1 MERFLFYFEFWAE
14 LYTQNGKDS
23 SIYRALKG
31 EIKMAKSKMTVC
43 KHCGQEIAASAKVCP
58 HCGGK
63 NKPPIYK
70 RWWFIAII
78 VLIIFAA
85 IGSSGS
91 DSDSSSKA
99 SSSSAVSK
107 AASTSSSSSISAST
121 AVSSETAS
129 SAAAEPE
136 LSEADYK
143 AACEVVAYKD
153 LCRYPDKYAGT
164 KIVIQVKVQQIMDA
178 SWLSNDKAWRV
189 QTDNDGY
196 GLYLDDEYYAI
207 DKRSADSVKILTDDI
222 VVIYGEFT
230 GTTEVTRALT
240 NTTDEI
246 PSIDVKYAD
255 LVE

>member
-1 MERFLFYFEFWAE
+1 
-14 LYTQNGKDS
+14 
-23 SIYRALKG
+23 
-31 EIKMAKSKMTVC
+31 MAKSKMTVC

-70 RWWFIAII
+70 RWWFIALIALI
-78 VLIIFAA
+78 VLYA
-85 IGSSGS
+85 IGSS
-91 DSDSSSKA
+91 DSNSGSSS
-99 SSSSAVSK
+99 SK
-107 AASTSSSSSISAST
+107 AASTASSTASVSSST
-121 AVSSETAS
+121 AVDAASSE
-129 SAAAEPE
+129 SAALSVAAEPE
-136 LSEADYK
+136 LSENEYK
-143 AACEVVAYKD
+143 AACEVIPYKD
-153 LCRYPDKYAGT
+153 LCRYPDQYVGT
-164 KIVIQVKVQQIMDA
+164 KIAVQVKVQQIMDA
-178 SWLSNDKAWRV
+178 GWLSNDNAWRV

-207 DKRSADSVKILTDDI
+207 DKRAEGSVKVLTDDI

>member
-1 MERFLFYFEFWAE
+1 
-14 LYTQNGKDS
+14 
-23 SIYRALKG
+23 
-31 EIKMAKSKMTVC
+31 MAKSKMTVC

-70 RWWFIAII
+70 RWWFIALI
-78 VLIIFAA
+78 VLIVLCA
-85 IGSSGS
+85 IGGSGS
-91 DSDSSSKA
+91 DSDSSS
-99 SSSSAVSK
+99 SK
-107 AASTSSSSSISAST
+107 AASSASSTASISSSTAASDVSESAASSI
-121 AVSSETAS
+121 
-129 SAAAEPE
+129 AAEPE
-136 LSEADYK
+136 LTEDEYK
-143 AACEVVAYKD
+143 ALCEAIPYKD
-153 LCRYPDKYAGT
+153 LCRYPDEYIGT
-164 KIVIQVKVQQIMDA
+164 KIAIKVKVQQIMDS
-178 SWLSNDKAWRV
+178 SWLSSDKAWRV

-207 DKRSADSVKILTDDI
+207 DKRSTDSVKILADDI

>member
-1 MERFLFYFEFWAE
+1 
-14 LYTQNGKDS
+14 
-23 SIYRALKG
+23 
-31 EIKMAKSKMTVC
+31 MAKSKMTVC

-70 RWWFIAII
+70 RWWFIALI
-78 VLIIFAA
+78 VLIVLYA
-85 IGSSGS
+85 IGSSDS
-91 DSDSSSKA
+91 NSDSSS
-99 SSSSAVSK
+99 SK
-107 AASTSSSSSISAST
+107 AASSASSTASISSSTAASDVSESAAPS
-121 AVSSETAS
+121 V
-129 SAAAEPE
+129 AAEPE
-136 LSEADYK
+136 LTEDEYK
-143 AACEVVAYKD
+143 ALCEAIPYKD
-153 LCRYPDKYAGT
+153 LCRYPDEYTGT
-164 KIVIQVKVQQIMDA
+164 KIAIKVKVQQIMDS
-178 SWLSNDKAWRV
+178 SWLSSDKAWRV

-207 DKRSADSVKILTDDI
+207 DKRAEGSVKVLTDDI

>member
-1 MERFLFYFEFWAE
+1 
-14 LYTQNGKDS
+14 
-23 SIYRALKG
+23 
-31 EIKMAKSKMTVC
+31 MAKSKMTVC

-70 RWWFIAII
+70 RWWFIALI
-78 VLIIFAA
+78 VLIVLYA
-85 IGSSGS
+85 IGSSDS
-91 DSDSSSKA
+91 NSDSSS
-99 SSSSAVSK
+99 SK
-107 AASTSSSSSISAST
+107 AASSASSTASISSSTAASDVSESAASSI
-121 AVSSETAS
+121 
-129 SAAAEPE
+129 AAEPE
-136 LSEADYK
+136 LTEDEYK
-143 AACEVVAYKD
+143 ALCEAIPYKD
-153 LCRYPDKYAGT
+153 LCRYPDEYTGT
-164 KIVIQVKVQQIMDA
+164 KIAIKVKVQQIMDS
-178 SWLSNDKAWRV
+178 SWLSSDKAWRV

-207 DKRSADSVKILTDDI
+207 DKRSTDSVKILTDDI

>member
-1 MERFLFYFEFWAE
+1 
-14 LYTQNGKDS
+14 
-23 SIYRALKG
+23 
-31 EIKMAKSKMTVC
+31 MAKSKMTVC

-70 RWWFIAII
+70 RWWFIALI
-78 VLIIFAA
+78 VLIVLYA
-85 IGSSGS
+85 IGSS
-91 DSDSSSKA
+91 DSNSGSSS
-99 SSSSAVSK
+99 SK
-107 AASTSSSSSISAST
+107 AASTASSTASVSSST
-121 AVSSETAS
+121 AVDAASSE
-129 SAAAEPE
+129 SAAPSVAAEPE
-136 LSEADYK
+136 LTEDEYK
-143 AACEVVAYKD
+143 ALCEAIPYKD
-153 LCRYPDKYAGT
+153 LCRYPDEYTGT
-164 KIVIQVKVQQIMDA
+164 KIAIKVKVQQIMDS
-178 SWLSNDKAWRV
+178 SWLSSDKAWRV

-207 DKRSADSVKILTDDI
+207 DKRAEGSVKVLTDDI

-230 GTTEVTRALT
+230 GMTEVTRALT

>member
-1 MERFLFYFEFWAE
+1 
-14 LYTQNGKDS
+14 
-23 SIYRALKG
+23 
-31 EIKMAKSKMTVC
+31 MAKSKMTVC

-70 RWWFIAII
+70 RWWFIVLI
-78 VLIIFAA
+78 VLIVLCA
-85 IGSSGS
+85 IGGSGS
-91 DSDSSSKA
+91 DSDSSS
-99 SSSSAVSK
+99 SK
-107 AASTSSSSSISAST
+107 AASSASSTASISSSTAASDVSESAASSI
-121 AVSSETAS
+121 
-129 SAAAEPE
+129 AAEPE
-136 LSEADYK
+136 LTEDEYK
-143 AACEVVAYKD
+143 ALCEAIPYKD
-153 LCRYPDKYAGT
+153 LCRYPDQYVGT
-164 KIVIQVKVQQIMDA
+164 KIAVQVKVQQIMDA
-178 SWLSNDKAWRV
+178 DWLSNDKAWRV

-207 DKRSADSVKILTDDI
+207 DKRSTDSVKILTDDI

>member
-1 MERFLFYFEFWAE
+1 M
-14 LYTQNGKDS
+14 QKN
-23 SIYRALKG
+23 
-31 EIKMAKSKMTVC
+31 KMTVC

-85 IGSSGS
+85 IGGSSS
-91 DSDSSSKA
+91 DSDSSSSKTTSSVSSTA
-99 SSSSAVSK
+99 SISSSTVTSDVSE
-107 AASTSSSSSISAST
+107 S
-121 AVSSETAS
+121 TAS
-129 SAAAEPE
+129 SIAAEPE
-136 LSEADYK
+136 LTEDEYK
-143 AACEVVAYKD
+143 ALCETIPYKD
-153 LCRYPDKYAGT
+153 LCRYPDKYTGS
-164 KIVIQVKVQQIMDA
+164 KIAIKVKVQQIMDS

-196 GLYLDDEYYAI
+196 GLYLDDEYYVI
-207 DKRSADSVKILTDDI
+207 DKRAEGSVKVLTDDV

-230 GTTEVTRALT
+230 GTVNVTRALT

-255 LVE
+255 LVD